1 LDNGHLQRSVGDEK
15 DDVLALTLG
24 VTLMFKHRKVGSA
37 ELVVR
42 EFLGRIN
49 RRKFIEQASKL
60 GISAFLLSKIAP
72 ATYASDK
79 SGVQSL
85 VGVNGITF
93 KDVSTAAGFSTTAL
107 HVFGNP
113 NWGDLNNDGFLDLI
127 VGCHGKP
134 PFVYFNNGDG
144 TFTSV
149 LPLSCGII
157 YGEYDDHDWHGQA
170 FGDLNN
176 DGNIDIYQ
184 SEGNHHYGGT
194 PGDKTDEL
202 FQGAGNG
209 TFTSITQSAGTRN
222 KNGRGRA
229 PFWVDYDNDG
239 FLDVFVKNIE
249 SQNVLYHNNG
259 NGTFT
264 DVAVSAGIANLLN
277 GWVISFADYDGD
289 GYMDLII
296 SGHTLLLLHNE
307 GNGTF
312 RDVTEAAGIK
322 AGTYTFTEGVA
333 WGDYNNDGL
342 IDLFITR
349 GSDKKVAS
357 GGSLTPSLYRNN
369 GDGTFTDVTV
379 SAGLNIETNAF
390 STIWGDFDNDGY
402 LDLFVSALG
411 MGNGSNANRL
421 FHNNGDGTFTDV
433 AASVGL
439 QLQGGGGKPHFGAS
453 WGDYD
458 NDGFLDIVIKDGFPS
473 INGVARLFHN
483 SGNANHF
490 LKVALVGTKS
500 NRLGIGAKAHVTNG
514 SQKLFRE
521 HNGGGG
527 GEYRS
532 QGAQP
537 LHFGLGAVASTVSL
551 TVKWP
556 SGIVDN
562 FTQVPVDG
570 LVTVTEGSSTLQTQR
585 LRS

>member
-1 LDNGHLQRSVGDEK
+1 
-15 DDVLALTLG
+15 
-24 VTLMFKHRKVGSA
+24 MFKHGKIGSA
-37 ELVVR
+37 ELAVR

-49 RRKFIEQASKL
+49 RRKFIEQATKL
-60 GISAFLLSKIAP
+60 GISAALLGKIAP
-72 ATYASDK
+72 AIDASGK
-79 SGVQSL
+79 SAVPSL
-85 VGVNGITF
+85 QGVNGVTF
-93 KDVSTAAGFSTTAL
+93 QDVSKAAGFSSTAL
-107 HVFGNP
+107 HCFCSP

-127 VGCHGKP
+127 MNCHGRP
-134 PFVYFNNGDG
+134 PFIYFNNGNG

-149 LPLSCGII
+149 QPLSCGIT

-170 FGDLNN
+170 FGDFNN
-176 DGNIDIYQ
+176 DGNIDVYQ
-184 SEGNHHYGGT
+184 AEGNHAYAGT

-209 TFTSITQSAGTRN
+209 TFTSITQTAGTRN

-239 FLDVFVKNIE
+239 LLDIFVKNIGSE
-249 SQNVLYHNNG
+249 NMLYHNNG
-259 NGTFT
+259 DGTFT
-264 DVAVSAGIANLLN
+264 NVAATAGFANLLA
-277 GWVISFADYDGD
+277 GWVISFADYDKD

-296 SGHTLLLLHNE
+296 SGRTVQLLHNE

-312 RDVTEAAGIK
+312 RDVTASAGLK
-322 AGTYTFTEGVA
+322 SSFFAEGVA
-333 WGDYNNDGL
+333 WGDYNNDGYL
-342 IDLFITR
+342 DLFISH
-349 GSDKKVAS
+349 GSDQKAQS
-357 GGSLTPSLYRNN
+357 GNLIPILYRNN
-369 GDGTFTDVTV
+369 GDGTFTDVTA
-379 SAGLNIETNAF
+379 SAGLNYKDTNAF
-390 STIWGDFDNDGY
+390 SAIWGDFDNDGY

-411 MGNGSNANRL
+411 LGNGTNANRL

-439 QLQGGGGKPHFGAS
+439 QLQGGNIPHFGAS
-453 WGDYD
+453 WGDYN
-458 NDGFLDIVIKDGFPS
+458 NDGFLDIVIKDGFPN
-473 INGVARLFHN
+473 INGVARLFRN
-483 SGNANHF
+483 SGNTNHF

-500 NRLGIGAKAHVTNG
+500 NRLGIGAKASVTKG
-514 SQKLFRE
+514 SQTLFRE

-556 SGIVDN
+556 SGTTDS
-562 FTQVPVDG
+562 FTQVPVDS